1 MMMMMMMMM
10 TKEMS
15 FLLCVRFCNYS
26 NSHSYSSRTLPT
38 RPSPR
43 SAHCSPT
50 AFAVHTSRRD
60 LGSERRSGYVLFGES
75 DVDLVLAG
83 LGGEVGRRAG
93 TVSAVDARQL
103 SLGRSLDRH
112 RETTYVYRGTFG
124 GDKQQACRAGLWH
137 RHCRQQ

>member
-1 MMMMMMMMM
+1 M
-10 TKEMS
+10 
-15 FLLCVRFCNYS
+15 
-26 NSHSYSSRTLPT
+26 
-38 RPSPR
+38 
-43 SAHCSPT
+43 
-50 AFAVHTSRRD
+50 
-60 LGSERRSGYVLFGES
+60 LFGES

-124 GDKQQACRAGLWH
+124 EVTNNRHAEPDYGIGIAGKYL
-137 RHCRQQ
+137 RPTMSKRPMKDTCKNF

>member
-1 MMMMMMMMM
+1 M
-10 TKEMS
+10 
-15 FLLCVRFCNYS
+15 
-26 NSHSYSSRTLPT
+26 
-38 RPSPR
+38 
-43 SAHCSPT
+43 
-50 AFAVHTSRRD
+50 
-60 LGSERRSGYVLFGES
+60 LFGES

-112 RETTYVYRGTFG
+112 RETTYAYRGTFG

-137 RHCRQQ
+137 RHCRQIPTAYDVEEAYERHLQKILNIRQPIGHCLMHCKR